1 MIRRLLLFLLGCVLL
16 SGCVIHEFPV
26 DGSVDGA
33 VVELTLNLQ
42 FDTDVPQFRTVPY
55 ESKAA
60 SGVQARYVVAL
71 YRYTSVKAD
80 SKPDYLSP
88 AYVFAFLEE
97 EMTDRSY
104 TVEVAPANYQ
114 VLVWADYVNG
124 STAYYTS
131 PAFGTK
137 STDDRYFEVSLAAG
151 DYVGN
156 TPLRQAFYGAQEV
169 RLADIMANRS
179 QESFDVQME
188 RPHARFNFVATDK
201 EEFIAYWATRGTKS
215 FDLTELGVK
224 ISYPE
229 YYPSTFNLLQNR
241 PVDARTGVE
250 FDSRVTLQDDGTLD
264 LGYDWVFANAD
275 QTVVIVSLS
284 FYDASGR
291 FISTIPNIQVP
302 LCRGQNTTIRGPL
315 LTSGIETGITINP
328 GFEGVFVVPL

>member
-1 MIRRLLLFLLGCVLL
+1 MIRRFLLFLLGCVLL
-16 SGCVIHEFPV
+16 TGCVIHEFPV
-26 DGSVDGA
+26 DGSGEGA

-42 FDTDVPQFRTVPY
+42 FDKEVPQFQTIHY
-55 ESKAA
+55 KSKAA
-60 SGVQARYVVAL
+60 AGFQTRYVVAF

-88 AYVFAFLEE
+88 AYVFAFLED
-97 EMTDRSY
+97 EMEDRSF
-104 TVEVAPANYQ
+104 TVEVAPGNYQ
-114 VLVWADYVNG
+114 VLVWADYV
-124 STAYYTS
+124 SATTAFYTS

-137 STDDRYFEVSLAAG
+137 STDDRYFEVSLAPG

-156 TPLRQAFYGAQEV
+156 TPLREAFYGAQEV
-169 RLADIMANRS
+169 RLADVMANRS
-179 QESFDVQME
+179 TESLDVPME
-188 RPHARFNFVATDK
+188 RPQARFNFVATDK

-229 YYPSTFNLLQNR
+229 YYPSTFNLLQSR

-250 FDSRVTLQDDGTLD
+250 FDSRVTLLADGTLD

-284 FYDASGR
+284 FYDANGR
-291 FISTIPNIQVP
+291 YISTIPNIQVP

-315 LTSGIETGITINP
+315 LTSGIETGIYINP
-328 GFEGVFVVPL
+328 GFEGTFIVPL